1 MTPADPRQP
10 ATDAARTLPP
20 LGDAPTVAVVM
31 PVRDAAATLEAA
43 VEAARQPEVDEIV
56 LAVGPSGDDTPA
68 VAEAL
73 AARYPEIQVVANL
86 SGRTPDALNA
96 AIDASHGQVVVRVD
110 AHAVLPSGYVA
121 RAVATLRETGAANVG
136 GRQVPEADAGFARAA
151 AAAMRSPVGAGG
163 AAYRTGAVPGPVD
176 TVYLGV
182 FRREALDHVG
192 GFASAFTRNQ
202 DAELNVRLRRAGYV
216 VWFDP
221 ELAVTYRPRGD
232 VASLARQYYEY
243 GRWRRHTARTHP
255 GSLAPR
261 QLAAP
266 TLVCGLA
273 AAAVTSAL
281 LRDARP
287 LVTAVGGYVGLLGAA
302 GTKAAPAPS
311 LAPAT
316 TLALGTMHLA
326 WGVGFLQGPPP
337 LPPRDA
343 PDA

>member
-1 MTPADPRQP
+1 MRPF
-10 ATDAARTLPP
+10 ARRRPETAVAPSLPP
-20 LGDAPTVAVVM
+20 LGDAPRVAVVM
-31 PVRDAAATLEAA
+31 PVRDAADTLEEA

-56 LAVGPSGDDTPA
+56 LAVGPSSDDTPA

-73 AARYPEIQVVANL
+73 AARYPEVQVVANL

-96 AIDASHGQVVVRVD
+96 AIDASYGQVVVRVD
-110 AHAVLPSGYVA
+110 AHAVLPPGYVA
-121 RAVATLRETGAANVG
+121 RAVATLRDTGAANVG

-163 AAYRTGAVPGPVD
+163 AAHRTGREPGPVD

-182 FRREALDHVG
+182 FRREALVRVG

-202 DAELNVRLRRAGYV
+202 DAELNVRLRRAGYL

-273 AAAVTSAL
+273 GAAVTSAL
-281 LRDARP
+281 LRDVRP
-287 LVTAVGGYVGLLGAA
+287 LGAAVGGYVGLVSVAGAR
-302 GTKAAPAPS
+302 AAPSPS

-337 LPPRDA
+337 PPPRDA